1 MYTQHS
7 VAKVY
12 SAGPPG
18 SKRTMRISF
27 KPILW
32 PTIDIVL
39 LPFIIWDKAEHGL
52 PAAYL
57 RVIPTDLVPGKSL
70 PAPATVRVLEL
81 PVPAGRV
88 KGAHRYSVG
97 IFDLPTDT

>member
-1 MYTQHS
+1 MDSGTINCFISHKNTFYS
-7 VAKVY
+7 VLNMCTA
-12 SAGPPG
+12 
-18 SKRTMRISF
+18 
-27 KPILW
+27 
-32 PTIDIVL
+32 IDL
-39 LPFIIWDKAEHGL
+39 SKAEHRL

-57 RVIPTDLVPGKSL
+57 RVIPTDLAPGKSL

-88 KGAHRYSVG
+88 EGAHRYSVG